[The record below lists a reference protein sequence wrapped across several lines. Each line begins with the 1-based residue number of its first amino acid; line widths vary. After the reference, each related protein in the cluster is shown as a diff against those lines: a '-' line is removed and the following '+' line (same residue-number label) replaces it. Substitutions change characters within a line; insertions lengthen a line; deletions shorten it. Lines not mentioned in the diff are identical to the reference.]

1 MAIDGWL
8 SCKSKDSGKLL
19 GDIRNE
25 YYALSQ
31 VAVQEGYRRQ
41 ERDPSQVPSR
51 DPELLNGFK
60 VARISS
66 LNEVAKE
73 HIAAV

>member
-31 VAVQEGYRRQ
+31 VAVQEATGDKREIHRRCHHGIL
-41 ERDPSQVPSR
+41 SC
-51 DPELLNGFK
+51 
-60 VARISS
+60 
-66 LNEVAKE
+66 
-73 HIAAV
+73 